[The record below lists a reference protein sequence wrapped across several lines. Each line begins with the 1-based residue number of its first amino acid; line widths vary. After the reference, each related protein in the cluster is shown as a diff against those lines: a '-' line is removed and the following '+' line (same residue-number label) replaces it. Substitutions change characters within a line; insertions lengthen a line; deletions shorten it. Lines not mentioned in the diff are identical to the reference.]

1 MLCQV
6 SIIKVNKHRNLRCN
20 VKNVCF
26 PQGHYETR
34 EHFDFLNLYKE
45 YVLSCLFNERHV
57 YLHSESFCAVQCIQ
71 VYIKVSL
78 GGLVPGDTVQTNLW
92 WWNNLS
98 KAWRQLPLE
107 MWWQW
112 WWRSPENEWNCSPR
126 NRDFLRAAL
135 FSTRASGSGSRG
147 RNVWRH
153 FSHVWSLQVMS
164 RRIGV
169 SEQSFGKVALS
180 CRRADNTQKKR
191 V

>member
-78 GGLVPGDTVQTNLW
+78 GGLVPGDTVQTNL
-92 WWNNLS
+92 
-98 KAWRQLPLE
+98 
-107 MWWQW
+107 
-112 WWRSPENEWNCSPR
+112 
-126 NRDFLRAAL
+126 
-135 FSTRASGSGSRG
+135 
-147 RNVWRH
+147 
-153 FSHVWSLQVMS
+153 
-164 RRIGV
+164 
-169 SEQSFGKVALS
+169 
-180 CRRADNTQKKR
+180 
-191 V
+191 